1 MPENAVRKAV
11 ILARGM
17 GKRMRRSAEKLALDP
32 AVRRFVERG
41 WKPFIP
47 IRGRPFIWY
56 QLGVLSEAGI
66 REVCLVVGPEHLE
79 LREQLVRL
87 GEEVGVEVEL
97 AVQEK
102 PLGTANA
109 VYASRDF
116 AGSDPF
122 ILLNGDNYYPRD
134 ALEALVSAGDSG
146 RCYVAGF
153 PLEKLIERSNFA
165 PERVRAFSV
174 MLVDEEFNLIR
185 IVEKPR
191 DPERYR
197 TRRGILVNMNLWRF
211 NPIIFA
217 ACELVKPH
225 PVRGE
230 LELTAAVQ
238 LMIDR
243 GMCAVKVVPVD
254 SYVLDLTYASDIEAV
269 ERLLGSGGGNA

>member
-1 MPENAVRKAV
+1 MSENAVRKAV

-17 GKRMRRSAEKLALDP
+17 GKRMRRSAGELALDP

-47 IRGRPFIWY
+47 IRGKPFIWY
-56 QLGVLSEAGI
+56 QLRALSEAGI

-87 GEEVGVEVEL
+87 GEEAGVEVGL

-109 VYASRDF
+109 VYASKGF
-116 AGSDPF
+116 VGSGSF
-122 ILLNGDNYYPRD
+122 ILLNGDNYYPEE
-134 ALEALVSAGDSG
+134 ALKALVSAGDPG

-153 PLEKLIERSNFA
+153 SLEKLVERSNFT
-165 PERVRAFSV
+165 PERVKAFSV
-174 MLVDEEFNLIR
+174 MLVDEEFNLVR
-185 IVEKPR
+185 IVEKPE

-211 NPIIFA
+211 NPLIFA
-217 ACELVKPH
+217 ACELVEPH

-238 LMIDR
+238 LMVDR

-269 ERLLGSGGGNA
+269 ERILGSGGKA